1 MSLAD
6 DIAEDVGPKY
16 GARGKDKAPAEGA
29 ESPDAAALECAGD
42 VLRAVA
48 AKDRRALVEAMRG
61 LLAEL
66 NE

>member
-1 MSLAD
+1 VSLAD
-6 DIAEDVGPKY
+6 DIAEDVGGKY
-16 GARGKDKAPAEGA
+16 GARAKDKEPGEGA
-29 ESPDAAALECAGD
+29 ESKDAAALDCAGD

-48 AKDRRALVEAMRG
+48 AKDRGALVEAMRG